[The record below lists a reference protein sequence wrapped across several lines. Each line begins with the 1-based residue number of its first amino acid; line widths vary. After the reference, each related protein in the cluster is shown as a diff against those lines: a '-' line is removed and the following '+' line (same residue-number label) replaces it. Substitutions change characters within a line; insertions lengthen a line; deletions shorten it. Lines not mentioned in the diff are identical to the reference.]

1 MPLTLEKLDDLNDEL
16 RQALVAENWSGFSD
30 LNSLIQPAVEGVMTS
45 LRAGEVSPEAVQ
57 ERLETL
63 QSLCL
68 EAQGGAE
75 RTREEARAALKD
87 IQRNQQAT
95 RAYHNVQGGPAG

>member
-16 RQALVAENWSGFSD
+16 RQALVAEDWSRFSE
-30 LNSLIQPAVEGVMTS
+30 LNRLIQPTTERVMAS
-45 LRAGEVSPEAVQ
+45 LRAGEISPDVVQ

-75 RTREEARAALKD
+75 RTRDEARSALKD
-87 IQRNQQAT
+87 IQRNRQAT
-95 RAYHNVQGGPAG
+95 RAYHNVQGGPTG